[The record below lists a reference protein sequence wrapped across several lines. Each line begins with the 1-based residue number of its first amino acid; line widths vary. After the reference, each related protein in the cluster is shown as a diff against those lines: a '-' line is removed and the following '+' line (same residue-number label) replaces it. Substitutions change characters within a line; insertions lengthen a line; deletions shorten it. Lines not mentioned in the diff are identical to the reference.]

1 MQGSYHRVVTKLM
14 DEVFDNWTVQLR
26 KGVLELCVLS
36 AIGHSETCYGYALVR
51 KLVSTPGLDVS
62 EGSIYPLLSRLR
74 KQGVVETRLE
84 ESSSGPARKY
94 YKLTALGKA
103 RMAAMQS
110 YYDSLHQGVN
120 TVRDDDSAI

>member
-1 MQGSYHRVVTKLM
+1 M
-14 DEVFDNWTVQLR
+14 DNVFENWTVQLR

-36 AIGHSETCYGYALVR
+36 AIGEGHECYGYALVR
-51 KLVSTPGLDVS
+51 TLVSTPGLDVS

-74 KQGVVETRLE
+74 RQGVVETRLE

-94 YKLTALGKA
+94 YKLTSLGKA

-110 YYDSLHQGVN
+110 YYDSLHHGVTSARN
-120 TVRDDDSAI
+120 TTQ

>member
-1 MQGSYHRVVTKLM
+1 M
-14 DEVFDNWTVQLR
+14 DDVFENWTVQLR

-36 AIGHSETCYGYALVR
+36 AIGASDACYGYALVR
-51 KLVSTPGLDVS
+51 NLVATPGLDVS

-74 KQGVVETRLE
+74 KQGVVQTRLE
-84 ESSSGPARKY
+84 ESTSGPARKY

-110 YYDSLHQGVN
+110 YYDSLHDGVT
-120 TVRDDDSAI
+120 TVRNDSK

>member
-1 MQGSYHRVVTKLM
+1 M

-36 AIGHSETCYGYALVR
+36 AIGKSETCYGYALVR
-51 KLVSTPGLDVS
+51 SLVSTPGLDVS

-84 ESSSGPARKY
+84 ESTSGPARKY

-103 RMAAMQS
+103 RRAAMQS
-110 YYDSLHQGVN
+110 YYDSLHQGVKS
-120 TVRDDDSAI
+120 VQDEPPII

>member
-1 MQGSYHRVVTKLM
+1 M
-14 DEVFDNWTVQLR
+14 DDVFDNWTVQLR

-36 AIGHSETCYGYALVR
+36 AIGNNEACYGYALVR
-51 KLVSTPGLDVS
+51 SLVSTPGLDVS

-84 ESSSGPARKY
+84 ESGSGPARKY

-103 RMAAMQS
+103 RHAAMQS
-110 YYDSLHQGVN
+110 YYDSLHQGVQSA
-120 TVRDDDSAI
+120 RDEPPII